1 MAAEI
6 SEKTGQISSFHM
18 FASKPYL
25 RHINRIRSVHASV
38 AIEANSLSLNEV
50 HSVIDGKTVSGPW
63 NEIQEVKNAYNAYEL
78 IGEFDPFSLEE
89 LKKLHGIMTDS
100 LISSAGKFRNH
111 DEGVF
116 QGDVCIFIAPPPRL
130 IPVHMRNLFIW
141 LNNTHNSIHPLIYSS
156 VYHYEFVFIHP
167 FSDGNGRMARLWQ
180 TALLSKWNPVFQY
193 LPLESHIHKYQ
204 DDYYNAISESHI
216 AGNSDPF
223 ILFMLEKINQTLD
236 QALQQIRKES
246 AFRSRYVQKLLD
258 VMEYDVPYTGEQLL
272 TFLGLKS
279 KANLRKNYLIPALA
293 EGLIV
298 MGIPDKP
305 TSRNQTYIKK

>member
-1 MAAEI
+1 
-6 SEKTGQISSFHM
+6 M
-18 FASKPYL
+18 FRGKCAVAM
-25 RHINRIRSVHASV
+25 IR
-38 AIEANSLSLNEV
+38 
-50 HSVIDGKTVSGPW
+50 
-63 NEIQEVKNAYNAYEL
+63 Y
-78 IGEFDPFSLEE
+78 
-89 LKKLHGIMTDS
+89 
-100 LISSAGKFRNH
+100 
-111 DEGVF
+111 
-116 QGDVCIFIAPPPRL
+116 
-130 IPVHMRNLFIW
+130 
-141 LNNTHNSIHPLIYSS
+141 NSIHPLIYSS
-156 VYHYEFVFIHP
+156 VFHYKFVFIHP

-193 LPLESHIHKYQ
+193 LPLESHIHEYQ

-272 TFLGLKS
+272 TSLGLKS
-279 KANLRKNYLIPALA
+279 KANLRKNYLMPALA